1 MFKAEQMP
9 DGYRQMPK
17 YKVPKSP
24 NELYSGILIN
34 PVDKNS
40 SDTCT
45 VYVIKTTF
53 WTEAYVYV
61 RDHGNLLASGTA
73 RSFTWPWK
81 FNRIVTV
88 LKAFENAGIR
98 FVRAN
103 GKPFERKESEVM
115 PQIVKEICKMLKL
128 TDEEFIVVRRY

>member
-1 MFKAEQMP
+1 MFKAERLP

-17 YKVPKSP
+17 YVVPRRP
-24 NELYSGILIN
+24 NELYSGIMIN

-45 VYVIKTTF
+45 IYVMKGAF
-53 WTEAYVYV
+53 CTEAYVYV
-61 RDHGNLLASGTA
+61 RNHGNLLASGKA
-73 RSFTWPWK
+73 KCFTWPWK

-115 PQIVKEICKMLKL
+115 PQLVKEICKMLRL
-128 TDEEFIVVRRY
+128 SDDEFIVVRRY